1 MKKFIIIFLICTLIC
16 SVFLAIKIL
25 TITPTPT
32 EKNLKQQDFYFKSGN
47 CPECGTKLVKGI
59 YGQYEPKFCWYCPNC
74 E

>member
-1 MKKFIIIFLICTLIC
+1 MKKFIIMFLICILIF
-16 SVFLAIKIL
+16 SVFLAIEIL
-25 TITPTPT
+25 TITPT
-32 EKNLKQQDFYFKSGN
+32 EKDLKPQDFYFKSGN